1 MCYDNGGSM
10 YTIKDQVADAF
21 AGIALGAA
29 FIWLWAVAA
38 RADLAIVGF

>member
-1 MCYDNGGSM
+1 M

-29 FIWLWAVAA
+29 FIWLWAVAS